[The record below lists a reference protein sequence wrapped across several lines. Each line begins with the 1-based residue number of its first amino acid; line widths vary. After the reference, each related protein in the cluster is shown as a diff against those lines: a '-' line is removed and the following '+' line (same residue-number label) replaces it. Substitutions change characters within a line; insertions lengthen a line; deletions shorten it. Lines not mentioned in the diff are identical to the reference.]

1 MSTDVLAA
9 ELPRIGSA
17 GPRPARSRGEA
28 TQEVASANRTGETRL
43 AESQLAI
50 ESGTLVVSADGT
62 LAADR
67 IGGAESLS
75 ASGGIRAAVNDL
87 VQLTKPR
94 IVVMILVTTVATA
107 MIAAGGTVSPQTLLV
122 LLLGTGLVAG
132 SAGGAN
138 QIWERV
144 IDRNMARTAG
154 RPLPAGRMSTGLATA
169 FTAWA
174 GTTGTALL
182 LMRFG
187 AAPALVG
194 LATWVIYVFVYTP
207 MKTRTSWNTTVG
219 AVAGALPML
228 IGYTALGGSLASGT
242 AWLLF
247 GVLAA
252 WQYPH
257 FMAIA
262 WLYRRQYGQAGFCM
276 STTVEPTGLSAA
288 AQSILGSLA
297 VIGCGIAL
305 CFQSP
310 GYIAASVGSLAVLA
324 STLPMLKASLRF
336 AAERN
341 DQTARKL
348 LRSSLLVLPAVL
360 AVVTIR
366 VFW

>member
-1 MSTDVLAA
+1 MEVLAQA
-9 ELPRIGSA
+9 Q
-17 GPRPARSRGEA
+17 PAVSTA
-28 TQEVASANRTGETRL
+28 I
-43 AESQLAI
+43 AESQVTARALI
-50 ESGTLVVSADGT
+50 AD
-62 LAADR
+62 L
-67 IGGAESLS
+67 I
-75 ASGGIRAAVNDL
+75 
-87 VQLTKPR
+87 QLTKPR

-107 MIAAGGTVSPQTLLV
+107 MIAAGGPVSIGTLSL

-144 IDRNMARTAG
+144 IDRKMARTAV
-154 RPLPAGRMSTGLATA
+154 RPLPSARMSTGLATA
-169 FTAWA
+169 FTCSI
-174 GTTGTALL
+174 GTLGLAIL

-187 AAPALVG
+187 LAPAGVG
-194 LATWVIYVFVYTP
+194 LATWLLYVFLYTP

-228 IGYTALGGSLASGT
+228 IGYTALGGSLASATG
-242 AWLLF
+242 WLLF

-262 WLYRRQYGQAGFCM
+262 WLYKRQYAEAGFRM
-276 STTVEPTGLSAA
+276 STTVEPTGMSAA
-288 AQSILGSLA
+288 VQSIVGSLA
-297 VIGCGIAL
+297 VIACAVAL
-305 CFQSP
+305 CFISP
-310 GYIAASVGSLAVLA
+310 GIVPAVIGSVAVLA
-324 STLPMLKASLRF
+324 ATVPMLKASIRF
-336 AAERN
+336 AISRDDA
-341 DQTARKL
+341 TARRL